1 MHLKNCFFQRLYV
14 ISNFITRRVQST
26 IKHQMSAAEYEEV
39 LTYVFLF
46 EAKTVMMENIDE
58 KGSRNH

>member
-1 MHLKNCFFQRLYV
+1 
-14 ISNFITRRVQST
+14 
-26 IKHQMSAAEYEEV
+26 MSAEYEEV